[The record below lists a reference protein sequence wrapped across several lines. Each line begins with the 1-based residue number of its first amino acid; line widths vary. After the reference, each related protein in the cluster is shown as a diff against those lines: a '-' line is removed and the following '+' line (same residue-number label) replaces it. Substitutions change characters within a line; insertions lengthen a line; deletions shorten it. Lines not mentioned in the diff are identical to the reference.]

1 MATPVRA
8 IARPTVS
15 ITRRACTVNGGQRTI
30 SLAPAKTSNSTPP
43 QLLSLAQLSPHQIA
57 SIIAQSSEM
66 KLNHR
71 QYSPKHGLD
80 PSKSPA
86 QGKAQNGHIY
96 HQTLQD
102 RSIAIMFTKRSTRTR
117 VASETAIAALGG
129 HGLFLSPQD
138 IQLGVNESLFD
149 TAKVVSSMCD
159 GIIARV
165 NGHEE
170 IEVSAAVMRLAPS
183 YLSCAAAC

>member
-1 MATPVRA
+1 
-8 IARPTVS
+8 
-15 ITRRACTVNGGQRTI
+15 
-30 SLAPAKTSNSTPP
+30 
-43 QLLSLAQLSPHQIA
+43 
-57 SIIAQSSEM
+57 
-66 KLNHR
+66 
-71 QYSPKHGLD
+71 
-80 PSKSPA
+80 
-86 QGKAQNGHIY
+86 
-96 HQTLQD
+96 
-102 RSIAIMFTKRSTRTR
+102 MFTKRSTRTR

-170 IEVSAAVMRLAPS
+170 IEVSGVVMRLAPS
-183 YLSCAAAC
+183 HLSCAAAC